1 MDPSRVKLKFSE
13 DILEKFSIQD
23 ATLAASHALIAAA
36 GLGLSSI
43 WIGMINEEKVK
54 SILGTRLRPSS
65 ILCIGY
71 PDKKKPPKS
80 RRKLKELI
88 EVIE

>member
-1 MDPSRVKLKFSE
+1 MFD
-13 DILEKFSIQD
+13 
-23 ATLAASHALIAAA
+23 
-36 GLGLSSI
+36 
-43 WIGMINEEKVK
+43 EEKVK
-54 SILGTRLRPSS
+54 KILGTDLRPSS

-88 EVIE
+88 KVIE

>member
-1 MDPSRVKLKFSE
+1 MKFTRVEPRYTSKHGCRLVWE
-13 DILEKFSIQD
+13 GID
-23 ATLAASHALIAAA
+23 
-36 GLGLSSI
+36 
-43 WIGMINEEKVK
+43 EEKVK
-54 SILGTRLRPSS
+54 SIIGTDLKPSS